1 MVGTGD
7 KGLKKQ
13 LIEGTETFRVIK
25 YEDVPANRSKEVT
38 YTKVVCEVRP
48 QKYDPNRT
56 LLTIGGHRI
65 IYPGDVATPTAS
77 LELLKMIVN
86 SVLSGHGVKFA

>member
-1 MVGTGD
+1 M
-7 KGLKKQ
+7 
-13 LIEGTETFRVIK
+13 GTETFCVIW
-25 YEDVPANRSKEVT
+25 YEHLPVDRRKEVSD
-38 YTKVVCEVRP
+38 TKVVCEVRP
-48 QKYDPNRT
+48 PKEDPNRT
-56 LLTIGGHRI
+56 RITIDGNRI